1 MEITDNSII
10 PVILSGGSGT
20 RLWPLSRE
28 SYPKQFLALD
38 SRTKKTLLQNTYE
51 RLLGLEGLEKPI
63 LICNEDH
70 RFIVAEQFRDL
81 NTTPQAIILEPVGR
95 NTAPAIAVAALQAVS
110 SGKDPLLLV
119 LAADH
124 LIENV
129 DEFKRVIQSAKTYAN
144 QGRLVTFGIIPT
156 CAETGY
162 GYIEAKESPNQEDQ
176 ITGLEIN
183 KFIEKPS
190 KDIAEKLI
198 KDSRYTWNSGMFLF
212 KASSIINELEK
223 FSPEII
229 NYCKI
234 AIEKDSVD
242 LDFLRLEADSFKKCP
257 KVSLDIAVMEK
268 TKLGTVLPLNVGWS
282 DIGSWKS
289 LWDIS
294 QKNNDGNYINGRVIA
309 EKSKNCFLKSEQ
321 RLIIGIGIENLIIVD
336 TNDAILVANR
346 DQSQNIGNIIKNLN
360 SSDFPEG
367 KVHKKIYR
375 PWGNYTTIVEGNGW
389 LVKLIEVKPNAS
401 LSLQMHHHRAEH
413 WVVVNG
419 TALIEKNGEKQLLS
433 ENESTFIPLVCKHRL
448 SNPGRMKLE
457 LIEVQSGTY
466 LDEEDIIRFEDSYGR
481 IKNIVNKKT

>member
-1 MEITDNSII
+1 MKITDNSII

-38 SRTKKTLLQNTYE
+38 SRTKKTLLQKTYE
-51 RLLGLEGLEKPI
+51 RLLGLEGLENPI
-63 LICNEDH
+63 LICNENH
-70 RFIVAEQFRDL
+70 RFIVAEQFREI
-81 NTTPQAIILEPVGR
+81 NTDPQAIILEPVGR
-95 NTAPAIAVAALQAVS
+95 NTAPAIAVAALQAIS
-110 SGKDPLLLV
+110 LGKDPLLLI

-124 LIENV
+124 LIENII
-129 DEFKRVIQSAKTYAN
+129 EFQRVIQSAKVYAK
-144 QGRLVTFGIIPT
+144 QGRLVTFGIVPT

-162 GYIEAKESPNQEDQ
+162 GYIEAKELNDDEDQ
-176 ITGLEIN
+176 IDGIEIN
-183 KFIEKPS
+183 KFIEKPNQE
-190 KDIAEKLI
+190 IAEKLI

-212 KASSIINELEK
+212 KASSIISELEK

-234 AIEKDSVD
+234 AIENDVED
-242 LDFLRLEADSFKKCP
+242 LDFLRLEAESFKKCP
-257 KVSLDIAVMEK
+257 KISLDIAVMEK
-268 TKLGTVLPLNVGWS
+268 TKLGTVLPLNAGWS

-294 QKNNDGNYINGRVIA
+294 QKNKDGNYINGKIIA
-309 EKSKNCFLKSEQ
+309 EKSRNCYLESEQ
-321 RLIIGIGIENLIIVD
+321 RLIVGIGIENLIVVD

-346 DQSQNIGNIIKNLN
+346 DESQNIGNIIKNLC
-360 SSDFPEG
+360 SKDFPEG
-367 KVHKKIYR
+367 KIHKKIYR
-375 PWGNYTTIVEGNGW
+375 PWGNYTTIVEGNRW

-401 LSLQMHHHRAEH
+401 LSLQMHNYRAEH

-433 ENESTFIPLVCKHRL
+433 ENESTFIPLGCKHRL
-448 SNPGRMKLE
+448 SNPGRIKLE
-457 LIEVQSGTY
+457 LIEVQSGVY

-481 IKNIVNKKT
+481 TKNLS

>member
-1 MEITDNSII
+1 MKITDNSII

-38 SRTKKTLLQNTYE
+38 SRTKKTLLQKTYE
-51 RLLGLEGLEKPI
+51 RLLGLEGLENPI
-63 LICNEDH
+63 LICNENH
-70 RFIVAEQFRDL
+70 RFIVAEQFREI
-81 NTTPQAIILEPVGR
+81 NTDPQAIILEPVGR
-95 NTAPAIAVAALQAVS
+95 NTAPAIAVAALQAIS
-110 SGKDPLLLV
+110 LGKDPLLLI

-124 LIENV
+124 LIENII
-129 DEFKRVIQSAKTYAN
+129 EFQRVIQSAKAYAK
-144 QGRLVTFGIIPT
+144 QGRLVTFGIVPT

-162 GYIEAKESPNQEDQ
+162 GYIEAKELNDDEDQ
-176 ITGLEIN
+176 IDGIEIN
-183 KFIEKPS
+183 KFIEKPNQE
-190 KDIAEKLI
+190 IAEKLI

-212 KASSIINELEK
+212 KASSIISELEK

-234 AIEKDSVD
+234 AIEKDVED
-242 LDFLRLEADSFKKCP
+242 LDFLRLETESFKKCP
-257 KVSLDIAVMEK
+257 KISLDIAVMEK
-268 TKLGTVLPLNVGWS
+268 TKLGTVLPLNAGWS

-294 QKNNDGNYINGRVIA
+294 QKNKDGNYINGKIIA
-309 EKSKNCFLKSEQ
+309 EKSRNCYLESEQ
-321 RLIIGIGIENLIIVD
+321 RLIVGIGIENLIVVD

-346 DQSQNIGNIIKNLN
+346 DQSQNIGNIIKNLC
-360 SSDFPEG
+360 SKDFPEG
-367 KVHKKIYR
+367 KIHRKIYR
-375 PWGNYTTIVEGNGW
+375 PWGNYTTIVEGNRW

-401 LSLQMHHHRAEH
+401 LSLQMHHYRAEH

-433 ENESTFIPLVCKHRL
+433 ENESTFIPLGCKHRL
-448 SNPGRMKLE
+448 SNPGRIKLE
-457 LIEVQSGTY
+457 LIEVQSGVY

-481 IKNIVNKKT
+481 TKNLS

>member
-1 MEITDNSII
+1 MEIIDHPIT

-38 SRTKKTLLQNTYE
+38 SRTKKTLLQKTYD
-51 RLLGLEGLEKPI
+51 RLLGLKGLEKPI

-70 RFIVAEQFRDL
+70 RFIVAEQFREI
-81 NTTPQAIILEPVGR
+81 NTNPQAIILEPIGR
-95 NTAPAIAVAALQAVS
+95 NTAPAIAVAALQAIS
-110 SGKDPLLLV
+110 LGKDPLLLI

-124 LIENV
+124 LIENI

-144 QGRLVTFGIIPT
+144 QGRLVTFGIVPT

-162 GYIEAKESPNQEDQ
+162 GYIEAKESSNQEGQ
-176 ITGLEIN
+176 EIGLEIN
-183 KFIEKPS
+183 KFIEKPN

-198 KDSRYTWNSGMFLF
+198 KNSRYTWNSGMFLF
-212 KASSIINELEK
+212 KASSIIDELKK

-229 NYCKI
+229 HYCKI
-234 AIEKDSVD
+234 AIEKDVED
-242 LDFLRLEADSFKKCP
+242 LDFLRLEPESFKKCP

-294 QKNNDGNYINGRVIA
+294 QKNDDGNYINGRVIV
-309 EKSKNCFLKSEQ
+309 EKSKNCYFKSEK
-321 RLIIGIGIENLIIVD
+321 RLIVGIGIENLIVVD
-336 TNDAILVANR
+336 TNDALLVASR
-346 DQSQNIGNIIKNLN
+346 DQSQNVGNIIKSL
-360 SSDFPEG
+360 SSSKFPEG
-367 KVHKKIYR
+367 KIHQKIYR
-375 PWGNYTTIVEGNGW
+375 PWGNYTTIGEGDRW
-389 LVKLIEVKPNAS
+389 LAKLIEVKPNAS
-401 LSLQMHHHRAEH
+401 LSLQMHNHRAEH

-419 TALIEKNGEKQLLS
+419 TALIEKNGKKELLHQ
-433 ENESTFIPLVCKHRL
+433 NESTFIPLGCKHRL
-448 SNPGRMKLE
+448 SNPGKIKLE

-481 IKNIVNKKT
+481 INNLVNKKL

>member
-1 MEITDNSII
+1 MKITDNSII

-38 SRTKKTLLQNTYE
+38 SRTKKTLLQKTYE
-51 RLLGLEGLEKPI
+51 RLLGLEGLENPI
-63 LICNEDH
+63 LICNENH
-70 RFIVAEQFRDL
+70 RFIVAEQFREI
-81 NTTPQAIILEPVGR
+81 NTDPQAIILEPVGR
-95 NTAPAIAVAALQAVS
+95 NTAPAIAVAALQAIS
-110 SGKDPLLLV
+110 LGKDPLLLI

-124 LIENV
+124 LIENII
-129 DEFKRVIQSAKTYAN
+129 EFQRVIQSAKVYAK
-144 QGRLVTFGIIPT
+144 QGRLVTFGIVPT

-162 GYIEAKESPNQEDQ
+162 GYIEAKELNDDEDQ
-176 ITGLEIN
+176 IDGLEIN
-183 KFIEKPS
+183 KFIEKPNQE
-190 KDIAEKLI
+190 IADKLI

-212 KASSIINELEK
+212 KASSIISELEK

-234 AIEKDSVD
+234 AIEKDVED
-242 LDFLRLEADSFKKCP
+242 LDFLRLETESFKKCP
-257 KVSLDIAVMEK
+257 KISLDIAVMEK
-268 TKLGTVLPLNVGWS
+268 TKLGTVLPLNAGWS

-294 QKNNDGNYINGRVIA
+294 QKNKDGNYINGKIIA
-309 EKSKNCFLKSEQ
+309 EKSRNCYLESEQ
-321 RLIIGIGIENLIIVD
+321 RLIVGIGIENLIVVD

-346 DQSQNIGNIIKNLN
+346 DESQNIGNIIKNLC
-360 SSDFPEG
+360 SKDFPEG
-367 KVHKKIYR
+367 KIHKKIYR
-375 PWGNYTTIVEGNGW
+375 PWGNYTTIVEGNRW

-401 LSLQMHHHRAEH
+401 LSLQMHHYRAEH

-433 ENESTFIPLVCKHRL
+433 ENESTFIPLGCKHRL
-448 SNPGRMKLE
+448 SNPGRIKLE
-457 LIEVQSGTY
+457 LIEVQSGVY

-481 IKNIVNKKT
+481 TKNLS

>member
-1 MEITDNSII
+1 MEINHNSII

-38 SRTKKTLLQNTYE
+38 SRKKQTLLQSTYE

-70 RFIVAEQFRDL
+70 RFIVAEQFREL
-81 NTTPQAIILEPVGR
+81 NTTPQAIILEPEGR
-95 NTAPAIAVAALQAVS
+95 NTAPAIAVAALQAIS
-110 SGKDPLLLV
+110 LGKDPLLLI

-124 LIENV
+124 LIENIN
-129 DEFKRVIQSAKTYAN
+129 EFKRVIQSAKTYAN
-144 QGRLVTFGIIPT
+144 KGRLVTFGIIPT

-162 GYIEAKESPNQEDQ
+162 GYIEAKESPGKENQ
-176 ITGLEIN
+176 ITGLEIK
-183 KFIEKPS
+183 KFIEKPN
-190 KDIAEKLI
+190 KDLAEKLI

-212 KASSIINELEK
+212 KASSIIKELEK

-234 AIEKDSVD
+234 AIEKDVLD
-242 LDFLRLEADSFKKCP
+242 LDFLRLEPNSFKKCP

-309 EKSKNCFLKSEQ
+309 EKSKNCFLQSEQ
-321 RLIIGIGIENLIIVD
+321 RLIIGIGIENLIVVD
-336 TNDAILVANR
+336 TNDAILVANK
-346 DQSQNIGNIIKNLN
+346 DQSQNIGNIVKRL
-360 SSDFPEG
+360 SSTDFPEG

-375 PWGNYTTIVEGNGW
+375 PWGNYTTIVEGKRW
-389 LVKLIEVKPNAS
+389 LVKLIEVKPKAS

-433 ENESTFIPLVCKHRL
+433 ENESTFIPLGCKHRL
-448 SNPGRMKLE
+448 TNPGRMKLE

-466 LDEEDIIRFEDSYGR
+466 LDEDDIIRFEDSYGR
-481 IKNIVNKKT
+481 IKKC

>member
-1 MEITDNSII
+1 MTNNSII

-38 SRTKKTLLQNTYE
+38 SRTKKTLLQKTYE
-51 RLLGLEGLEKPI
+51 RLLGLEGLENPI

-70 RFIVAEQFRDL
+70 RFIVAEQFREINID
-81 NTTPQAIILEPVGR
+81 PQAIILEPVGR
-95 NTAPAIAVAALQAVS
+95 NTAPAIAVAALQAIS
-110 SGKDPLLLV
+110 LGKDPLLLI

-124 LIENV
+124 LIENIS
-129 DEFKRVIQSAKTYAN
+129 EFKSVIQSAKSYAKK
-144 QGRLVTFGIIPT
+144 GRLVTFGIIPT

-162 GYIEAKESPNQEDQ
+162 GYIETKESPNQENQ
-176 ITGLEIN
+176 NPGLEIQN
-183 KFIEKPS
+183 FIEKPN

-223 FSPEII
+223 FSPDII
-229 NYCKI
+229 NCCKV
-234 AIEKDSVD
+234 AIEKDILD
-242 LDFLRLEADSFKKCP
+242 LDFLRLEEESFKKCP
-257 KVSLDIAVMEK
+257 KISLDVAVMEK

-289 LWDIS
+289 LWNIS
-294 QKNNDGNYINGRVIA
+294 QKNNDGNYINGRIIA
-309 EKSKNCFLKSEQ
+309 EKSKNCYLKSEQ
-321 RLIIGIGIENLIIVD
+321 RLIVGIGIENLIVVD
-336 TNDAILVANR
+336 TNDAILVANK
-346 DQSQNIGNIIKNLN
+346 DQSQNIGNIVKSL
-360 SSDFPEG
+360 SSLEFPEG
-367 KVHKKIYR
+367 KMHRKIYR
-375 PWGNYTTIVEGNGW
+375 PWGNYTTIVEGNRW

-419 TALIEKNGEKQLLS
+419 TALIEKDGDKQLLS
-433 ENESTFIPLVCKHRL
+433 ENESTFIPLGCKHRL
-448 SNPGRMKLE
+448 SNPGKMKLE

-481 IKNIVNKKT
+481 IKNSDS

>member
-1 MEITDNSII
+1 MTKNSII

-38 SRTKKTLLQNTYE
+38 SRTEKTLLQKTYE
-51 RLLGLEGLEKPI
+51 RLQGIEGLENPI

-70 RFIVAEQFRDL
+70 RFIVAEQFREINID
-81 NTTPQAIILEPVGR
+81 PQAIILEPVGR
-95 NTAPAIAVAALQAVS
+95 NTAPAIAVAALQAIS
-110 SGKDPLLLV
+110 LGKDPLLLI

-124 LIENV
+124 LIENIF
-129 DEFKRVIQSAKTYAN
+129 EFKRVIQSAKTYAH
-144 QGRLVTFGIIPT
+144 QGRLVTFGIVPT

-162 GYIEAKESPNQEDQ
+162 GYIEARESPTQKDQ
-176 ITGLEIN
+176 IKGLEIK
-183 KFIEKPS
+183 KFIEKPN
-190 KDIAEKLI
+190 KDTAEKLI
-198 KDSRYTWNSGMFLF
+198 KDSRFTWNSGMFLF
-212 KASSIINELEK
+212 KASSIVSELEK

-229 NYCKI
+229 NYCNI
-234 AIEKDSVD
+234 AIKNVVKD
-242 LDFLRLEADSFKKCP
+242 LDFFRLEAESFKQCP
-257 KVSLDIAVMEK
+257 KISLDIAVMEK

-294 QKNNDGNYINGRVIA
+294 KKNNDGNYINGRVIA
-309 EKSKNCFLKSEQ
+309 EKSKNCYLQSEQ
-321 RLIIGIGIENLIIVD
+321 RLIVGIGIENLIVVD
-336 TNDAILVANR
+336 TNDAILVANK
-346 DQSQNIGNIIKNLN
+346 DQSQNVGDIVKKL
-360 SSDFPEG
+360 SSSEFPEC
-367 KVHKKIYR
+367 KMHRKIYR
-375 PWGNYTTIVEGNGW
+375 PWGNYTTIVEGDGW

-419 TALIEKNGEKQLLS
+419 TALIEKNGEEQFLS
-433 ENESTFIPLVCKHRL
+433 ENESTFIPLGCKHRL

-481 IKNIVNKKT
+481 IKNLSV

>member
-1 MEITDNSII
+1 MEIIDNSII

-38 SRTKKTLLQNTYE
+38 SRTKKTLLQKTYE
-51 RLLGLEGLEKPI
+51 RLLGLQGLENPI
-63 LICNEDH
+63 LICNQDH
-70 RFIVAEQFRDL
+70 RFIVAEQFREINID
-81 NTTPQAIILEPVGR
+81 PQAIILEPVGR
-95 NTAPAIAVAALQAVS
+95 NTAPAIAVAALQAIS
-110 SGKDPLLLV
+110 LGKDPLLLI

-124 LIENV
+124 VIENII
-129 DEFKRVIQSAKTYAN
+129 EFQKVIQAAKTYAN
-144 QGRLVTFGIIPT
+144 IGRLVTFGIVPT

-162 GYIEAKESPNQEDQ
+162 GYIEAKELANEEDQ
-176 ITGLEIN
+176 INGLEIN
-183 KFIEKPS
+183 KFIEKPN

-212 KASSIINELEK
+212 KASAIISELEK
-223 FSPEII
+223 FYPEII

-234 AIEKDSVD
+234 AIEKDVED
-242 LDFLRLEADSFKKCP
+242 LDFLRLEAASFKKCP
-257 KVSLDIAVMEK
+257 KISLDVAVMEK
-268 TKLGTVLPLNVGWS
+268 TKLGTVLPLKAGWN

-309 EKSKNCFLKSEQ
+309 EKSKNCYLQSEQ
-321 RLIIGIGIENLIIVD
+321 RLIVGIGIENLIVID

-346 DQSQNIGNIIKNLN
+346 DQSQNIGNIIKSLN
-360 SSDFPEG
+360 SSDFPEV
-367 KVHKKIYR
+367 KMHRKIYR

-413 WVVVNG
+413 WIVVNG
-419 TALIEKNGEKQLLS
+419 KALIEKNGEKQLLG
-433 ENESTFIPLVCKHRL
+433 ENESTFIPLGCKHRL
-448 SNPGRMKLE
+448 SNPGIMKLE
-457 LIEVQSGTY
+457 LIEVQSGEY

-481 IKNIVNKKT
+481 IKNLN

>member
-1 MEITDNSII
+1 MNITDNSII

-38 SRTKKTLLQNTYE
+38 SRTKKTLLQKTYE
-51 RLLGLEGLEKPI
+51 RLLGLSGLENPI

-70 RFIVAEQFRDL
+70 RFIVAEQFREI
-81 NTTPQAIILEPVGR
+81 NTDPQAIILEPVGR
-95 NTAPAIAVAALQAVS
+95 NTAPAIAVAALQAIS
-110 SGKDPLLLV
+110 LGKDPLLLI

-124 LIENV
+124 LIENNV
-129 DEFKRVIQSAKTYAN
+129 EFQRVIQSAKIYAN
-144 QGRLVTFGIIPT
+144 QGSLVTFGIIPT
-156 CAETGY
+156 SAETGY
-162 GYIEAKESPNQEDQ
+162 GYIETKEFPTKENQ
-176 ITGLEIN
+176 IIGLEIN
-183 KFIEKPS
+183 KFIEKPN

-198 KDSRYTWNSGMFLF
+198 KDSRFTWNSGMFLF
-212 KASSIINELEK
+212 KASTIISELKK
-223 FSPEII
+223 FAPEIL

-234 AIEKDSVD
+234 ALEKDIED
-242 LDFLRLEADSFKKCP
+242 LDFLRLETESFKKCP
-257 KVSLDIAVMEK
+257 KISIDIAVMEK
-268 TKLGTVLPLNVGWS
+268 TNLGIVLPLNVGWN

-294 QKNNDGNYINGRVIA
+294 KKNNDGNYINGRIIA
-309 EKSKNCFLKSEQ
+309 EKSKNCYLKSEQ
-321 RLIIGIGIENLIIVD
+321 RLIVGIGIENLIVVD

-346 DQSQNIGNIIKNLN
+346 DQSQNIGNIVKNL
-360 SSDFPEG
+360 SSTAFPEG
-367 KVHKKIYR
+367 KMHRKIYR
-375 PWGNYTTIVEGNGW
+375 PWGHYTTIVEGNRW

-433 ENESTFIPLVCKHRL
+433 ENESTFIPLGCKHRL
-448 SNPGRMKLE
+448 SNPGKMRLE

-481 IKNIVNKKT
+481 IKNQN

>member
-1 MEITDNSII
+1 MEITHSSII

-28 SYPKQFLALD
+28 SYPKQFLSLD
-38 SRTKKTLLQNTYE
+38 SRTKKTLLQSTYE
-51 RLLGLEGLEKPI
+51 RLLGLEGLEQPI

-70 RFIVAEQFRDL
+70 RFIVAEQFREL
-81 NTTPQAIILEPVGR
+81 NTTPQAIILEPEGR
-95 NTAPAIAVAALQAVS
+95 NTAPAIAVAALQAIS
-110 SGKDPLLLV
+110 LDKDPLLLI

-124 LIENV
+124 LIENIN
-129 DEFKRVIQSAKTYAN
+129 EFKRVIQSAKTYAN

-162 GYIEAKESPNQEDQ
+162 GYIEAKDSPGHEGQ

-183 KFIEKPS
+183 KFIEKPN
-190 KDIAEKLI
+190 KDMAEKLI

-212 KASSIINELEK
+212 KASSIIKELEK

-234 AIEKDSVD
+234 AIEKDVVD
-242 LDFLRLEADSFKKCP
+242 LDFLRLEPNSFKKCP
-257 KVSLDIAVMEK
+257 KISLDIAVMEK

-294 QKNNDGNYINGRVIA
+294 KKNNDGNYINGRVIA

-321 RLIIGIGIENLIIVD
+321 RLIIGIGIENLIVVD
-336 TNDAILVANR
+336 TNDAILVASK
-346 DQSQNIGNIIKNLN
+346 DQSQNVGKIVKRL
-360 SSDFPEG
+360 SSSEFPEG
-367 KVHKKIYR
+367 KVHRKIYR
-375 PWGNYTTIVEGNGW
+375 PWGNYTTVVEGNRW
-389 LVKLIEVKPNAS
+389 LVKLIEVKPKAS
-401 LSLQMHHHRAEH
+401 LSLQMHNHRAEH

-419 TALIEKNGEKQLLS
+419 TALIEKDGEKQLLS
-433 ENESTFIPLVCKHRL
+433 ENESTFIPLGCKHRL
-448 SNPGRMKLE
+448 SNPGRLKLE

-481 IKNIVNKKT
+481 IKNIS

>member
-1 MEITDNSII
+1 MRITDNSII

-38 SRTKKTLLQNTYE
+38 TRTKKTLLQKTYE
-51 RLLGLEGLEKPI
+51 RLLGLEGLENPI

-70 RFIVAEQFRDL
+70 RFIVAEQFREI
-81 NTTPQAIILEPVGR
+81 NTDPQAIILEPVGR
-95 NTAPAIAVAALQAVS
+95 NTAPAIAVAALQAIS
-110 SGKDPLLLV
+110 LGKDPLLLI

-124 LIENV
+124 LIENII
-129 DEFKRVIQSAKTYAN
+129 EFQRVIQSAKTYAK
-144 QGRLVTFGIIPT
+144 QGRLVTFGIVPT
-156 CAETGY
+156 SAETGY
-162 GYIEAKESPNQEDQ
+162 GYIEAKELDNNEDQ
-176 ITGLEIN
+176 ISGLEIN
-183 KFIEKPS
+183 KFIEKPN
-190 KDIAEKLI
+190 KEIAEKLI

-212 KASSIINELEK
+212 KASSIISELEK

-234 AIEKDSVD
+234 AIEKDVED
-242 LDFLRLEADSFKKCP
+242 LDFLRLETESFKKCP
-257 KVSLDIAVMEK
+257 KISLDIAVMEK
-268 TKLGTVLPLNVGWS
+268 TNLGTVLPLNVGWS

-294 QKNNDGNYINGRVIA
+294 QKNKDGNYINGRIIA
-309 EKSKNCFLKSEQ
+309 EQSRNCYLESEQ
-321 RLIIGIGIENLIIVD
+321 RLIVGIGIEDLIVID
-336 TNDAILVANR
+336 TNDAILIANR
-346 DQSQNIGNIIKNLN
+346 DQSQNIGNIIKSLC
-360 SSDFPEG
+360 SKDFPEG
-367 KVHKKIYR
+367 KVHRKIYR
-375 PWGNYTTIVEGNGW
+375 PWGNYTTIVEGDRW

-433 ENESTFIPLVCKHRL
+433 ENESTFIPLGCKHRL
-448 SNPGRMKLE
+448 SNPGKMKLE
-457 LIEVQSGTY
+457 LIEVQSGAY

-481 IKNIVNKKT
+481 IKNLS

>member
-1 MEITDNSII
+1 MKITDNSII

-38 SRTKKTLLQNTYE
+38 SRTKKTLLQKTYE
-51 RLLGLEGLEKPI
+51 RLLGLEGLENPI
-63 LICNEDH
+63 LICNENH
-70 RFIVAEQFRDL
+70 RFIVAEQFREI
-81 NTTPQAIILEPVGR
+81 NTDPQAIILEPVGR
-95 NTAPAIAVAALQAVS
+95 NTAPAIAVAALQAIS
-110 SGKDPLLLV
+110 LGKDPLLLI

-124 LIENV
+124 LIENII
-129 DEFKRVIQSAKTYAN
+129 EFQRVIQSAKVYAK
-144 QGRLVTFGIIPT
+144 QGRLVTFGIVPT

-162 GYIEAKESPNQEDQ
+162 GYIEAKEFNDDEDQ
-176 ITGLEIN
+176 VDGIEIN
-183 KFIEKPS
+183 KFIEKPNQE
-190 KDIAEKLI
+190 IAEKLI

-212 KASSIINELEK
+212 KASSIISELEK

-234 AIEKDSVD
+234 AIEKDVED
-242 LDFLRLEADSFKKCP
+242 LDFLRLETESFKKCP
-257 KVSLDIAVMEK
+257 KISLDIAVMEK
-268 TKLGTVLPLNVGWS
+268 TKLGTVLPLNAGWS

-294 QKNNDGNYINGRVIA
+294 QKNKDGNYINGKIIA
-309 EKSKNCFLKSEQ
+309 EKSRNCYLESEQ
-321 RLIIGIGIENLIIVD
+321 RLIVGIGIENLIVVD

-346 DQSQNIGNIIKNLN
+346 DESQNIGNIIKNLC
-360 SSDFPEG
+360 SKDFPEG
-367 KVHKKIYR
+367 KIHRKIYR
-375 PWGNYTTIVEGNGW
+375 PWGNYTTIVEGNRW

-401 LSLQMHHHRAEH
+401 LSLQMHHYRAEH

-433 ENESTFIPLVCKHRL
+433 ENESTFIPLGCKHRL
-448 SNPGRMKLE
+448 SNPGRIKLE
-457 LIEVQSGTY
+457 LIEVQSGVY

-481 IKNIVNKKT
+481 TKNLS

>member
-1 MEITDNSII
+1 MKITDNSII

-38 SRTKKTLLQNTYE
+38 SRTKKTLLQKTYE
-51 RLLGLEGLEKPI
+51 RLLGLEGLENPI
-63 LICNEDH
+63 LICNENH
-70 RFIVAEQFRDL
+70 RFIVAEQFREI
-81 NTTPQAIILEPVGR
+81 NTDPQAIILEPVGR
-95 NTAPAIAVAALQAVS
+95 NTAPAIAVAALQAIS
-110 SGKDPLLLV
+110 LGKDPLLLI

-124 LIENV
+124 LIENII
-129 DEFKRVIQSAKTYAN
+129 EFQRVIQSAKVYAK
-144 QGRLVTFGIIPT
+144 QGRLVTFGIVPT

-162 GYIEAKESPNQEDQ
+162 GYIEAKELNDDEDQ
-176 ITGLEIN
+176 RDGIEIN
-183 KFIEKPS
+183 KFIEKPNQE
-190 KDIAEKLI
+190 IAEKLI

-212 KASSIINELEK
+212 KASSIISELEK

-234 AIEKDSVD
+234 AIEKDVED
-242 LDFLRLEADSFKKCP
+242 LDFLRLETESFKKCP
-257 KVSLDIAVMEK
+257 KISLDIAVMEK
-268 TKLGTVLPLNVGWS
+268 TKLGTVLPLNAGWS

-294 QKNNDGNYINGRVIA
+294 QKNKDGNYINGKIIA
-309 EKSKNCFLKSEQ
+309 EKSRNCYLESEQ
-321 RLIIGIGIENLIIVD
+321 RLIVGIGIENLIVVD

-346 DQSQNIGNIIKNLN
+346 DESQNIGNIIKNLC
-360 SSDFPEG
+360 SKDFPEG
-367 KVHKKIYR
+367 KIHRKIYR
-375 PWGNYTTIVEGNGW
+375 PWGNYTTIVEGDRW

-401 LSLQMHHHRAEH
+401 LSLQMHHYRAEH

-433 ENESTFIPLVCKHRL
+433 ENESTFIPLGCKHRL
-448 SNPGRMKLE
+448 SNPGRIKLE
-457 LIEVQSGTY
+457 LIEVQSGVY

-481 IKNIVNKKT
+481 TKNLS

>member
-1 MEITDNSII
+1 MKITDNSII

-38 SRTKKTLLQNTYE
+38 SRTKKTLLQKTYE
-51 RLLGLEGLEKPI
+51 RLLGLEGLENPI
-63 LICNEDH
+63 LICNENH
-70 RFIVAEQFRDL
+70 RFIVAEQFREI
-81 NTTPQAIILEPVGR
+81 NTDPQAIILEPVGR
-95 NTAPAIAVAALQAVS
+95 NTAPAIAVAALQAIS
-110 SGKDPLLLV
+110 LGKDPLLLI

-124 LIENV
+124 LIENII
-129 DEFKRVIQSAKTYAN
+129 EFQRVIQSAKAYAK
-144 QGRLVTFGIIPT
+144 QGRLVTFGIVPT

-162 GYIEAKESPNQEDQ
+162 GYIEAKELNDDEDQ
-176 ITGLEIN
+176 IDGIEIN
-183 KFIEKPS
+183 KFIEKPNQE
-190 KDIAEKLI
+190 IAEKLI

-212 KASSIINELEK
+212 KASSIISELEK

-234 AIEKDSVD
+234 AIEKDVED
-242 LDFLRLEADSFKKCP
+242 LDFLRLETESFKKCP
-257 KVSLDIAVMEK
+257 KISLDIAVMEK
-268 TKLGTVLPLNVGWS
+268 TKLGTVIPLNVGWS

-294 QKNNDGNYINGRVIA
+294 QKNKDGNYINGKIIA
-309 EKSKNCFLKSEQ
+309 EKSRNCYLESEQ
-321 RLIIGIGIENLIIVD
+321 RLIVGIGIENLIVVD

-346 DQSQNIGNIIKNLN
+346 DESQNIGNIIKNLC
-360 SSDFPEG
+360 SKDFPEG
-367 KVHKKIYR
+367 KIHRKIYR
-375 PWGNYTTIVEGNGW
+375 PWGNYTTIVEGNRW

-401 LSLQMHHHRAEH
+401 LSLQMHHYRAEH

-433 ENESTFIPLVCKHRL
+433 ENESTFIPLGCKHRL
-448 SNPGRMKLE
+448 SNPGRIKLE
-457 LIEVQSGTY
+457 LIEVQSGVY

-481 IKNIVNKKT
+481 TKNLS

>member
-1 MEITDNSII
+1 MELTDRSII

-38 SRTKKTLLQNTYE
+38 SRTKKTLLQKTYE
-51 RLLGLEGLEKPI
+51 RLLGLKGLENPI

-70 RFIVAEQFRDL
+70 RFIVAEQFREI
-81 NTTPQAIILEPVGR
+81 NTDPQAIILEPVGR
-95 NTAPAIAVAALQAVS
+95 NTAPAVAVAALQAIS
-110 SGKDPLLLV
+110 LGKDPLLLI

-124 LIENV
+124 LIENII
-129 DEFKRVIQSAKTYAN
+129 EFQRVIESAKTYAN
-144 QGRLVTFGIIPT
+144 LGRLVTFGIVPT
-156 CAETGY
+156 SAETGY
-162 GYIEAKESPNQEDQ
+162 GYIEAKELPSKQDK
-176 ITGLEIN
+176 ITGLEIK
-183 KFIEKPS
+183 KFIEKPN
-190 KDIAEKLI
+190 KNLAEKLI

-212 KASSIINELEK
+212 KASSIISELEK
-223 FSPEII
+223 FYPEII

-234 AIEKDSVD
+234 AIEKDVED
-242 LDFLRLEADSFKKCP
+242 LDFLRLETESFKKCP
-257 KVSLDIAVMEK
+257 KISLDIAVMEK
-268 TKLGTVLPLNVGWS
+268 TKLGTVLPLNAGWS

-294 QKNNDGNYINGRVIA
+294 QKNKDGNYINGKIIA
-309 EKSKNCFLKSEQ
+309 EKSRNCYLESEQ
-321 RLIIGIGIENLIIVD
+321 RLIVGIGIENLIVVD

-346 DQSQNIGNIIKNLN
+346 DQSQNIGNIIKSLC
-360 SSDFPEG
+360 STDFPEG
-367 KVHKKIYR
+367 KMHRKIYR
-375 PWGNYTTIVEGNGW
+375 PWGNYTTIVEGNSW

-433 ENESTFIPLVCKHRL
+433 ENESTFIPLGCKHRL
-448 SNPGRMKLE
+448 SNPGRMKLK

-481 IKNIVNKKT
+481 IKKLN

>member
-38 SRTKKTLLQNTYE
+38 SRTKKTLLQKTYE
-51 RLLGLEGLEKPI
+51 RLLGLEGLENPI

-70 RFIVAEQFRDL
+70 RFIVAEQFREI
-81 NTTPQAIILEPVGR
+81 NTDPKAIILEPVGR
-95 NTAPAIAVAALQAVS
+95 NTAPAIAVAALQAIS
-110 SGKDPLLLV
+110 LGKDPLLLI

-124 LIENV
+124 LIEDV
-129 DEFKRVIQSAKTYAN
+129 VEFQKVIHTAKAYAN
-144 QGRLVTFGIIPT
+144 QGRLVTFGIVPT

-162 GYIEAKESPNQEDQ
+162 GYIEAKEFPTEEDK
-176 ITGLEIN
+176 ISGLEIN

-190 KDIAEKLI
+190 KEVAEKLI

-212 KASSIINELEK
+212 KASSIISELKK

-234 AIEKDSVD
+234 AIEKDVED
-242 LDFLRLEADSFKKCP
+242 LDFLRLEEKSFKKCP
-257 KVSLDIAVMEK
+257 KISLDIAVMEK
-268 TKLGTVLPLNVGWS
+268 TKIGTVLPLNAGWS

-294 QKNNDGNYINGRVIA
+294 QKNHEGNYINGRVIV
-309 EKSKNCFLKSEQ
+309 EKSKDCYLKSEQ
-321 RLIIGIGIENLIIVD
+321 RLIVGIGIKNLIVVD

-346 DQSQNIGNIIKNLN
+346 DQSQHIGNIVKSLS

-367 KVHKKIYR
+367 KMHKKIYR
-375 PWGNYTTIVEGNGW
+375 PWGNYTTIVEGDRW

-419 TALIEKNGEKQLLS
+419 TALIEKNGEKQLLT
-433 ENESTFIPLVCKHRL
+433 ENESTFIPLGCKHRL

-481 IKNIVNKKT
+481 IKNIS

>member
-1 MEITDNSII
+1 MEITDNQII

-38 SRTKKTLLQNTYE
+38 SRTKKTLLQKTYE
-51 RLLGLEGLEKPI
+51 RLVGLKGLENPI

-70 RFIVAEQFRDL
+70 RFIVAEQFREI
-81 NTTPQAIILEPVGR
+81 NTKPQAIILEPVGR
-95 NTAPAIAVAALQAVS
+95 NTAPAVAVAALQAIS
-110 SGKDPLLLV
+110 LGEDPLLLI

-124 LIENV
+124 LIENIA
-129 DEFKRVIQSAKTYAN
+129 EFQRVIHSAKTYASN
-144 QGRLVTFGIIPT
+144 GRLVTFGIVPT
-156 CAETGY
+156 SAETGY
-162 GYIEAKESPNQEDQ
+162 GYIEAKESPTQEDQ

-183 KFIEKPS
+183 KFIEKPN
-190 KDIAEKLI
+190 KEIAEKLI
-198 KDSRYTWNSGMFLF
+198 RDSRYTWNSGMFLF

-223 FSPEII
+223 FAPEII

-234 AIEKDSVD
+234 AIEEDAKD
-242 LDFLRLEADSFKKCP
+242 LDFLRLEAESFKKCP
-257 KVSLDIAVMEK
+257 KISLDIAVMEK
-268 TKLGTVLPLNVGWS
+268 TKLGTILPLNAGWS
-282 DIGSWKS
+282 DVGSWKS

-294 QKNNDGNYINGRVIA
+294 KKTTDGNYINGRVIA
-309 EKSKNCFLKSEQ
+309 EKSKNCYFKSEQ
-321 RLIIGIGIENLIIVD
+321 RLIVGIGIENLIIVD
-336 TNDAILVANR
+336 TNDALLVAHR
-346 DQSQNIGNIIKNLN
+346 DQSQSIGNIVKSL
-360 SSDFPEG
+360 SSSAFPEG
-367 KVHKKIYR
+367 KMHRKIYR
-375 PWGNYTTIVEGNGW
+375 PWGNYTTIVEGNRW

-433 ENESTFIPLVCKHRL
+433 ENESTFIPLGCKHRL
-448 SNPGRMKLE
+448 SNPGKMKLE

-481 IKNIVNKKT
+481 IKNLN